1 MLHVS
6 GFNQNNDLCSS
17 NVPGLIYKDFIVHI
31 GVVQNGFT
39 VNVIL
44 WAVGRLK
51 RELMTVSSKVCGTV
65 RSE

>member
-17 NVPGLIYKDFIVHI
+17 NVPGLKYRDFIVHI

-39 VNVIL
+39 VIL
-44 WAVGRLK
+44 WAVGRLMK
-51 RELMTVSSKVCGTV
+51 ELMTVSSKVCGTV
-65 RSE
+65 R